1 MKKELFVD
9 MSDQWSYELFLCI
22 FMIHWILVWVFMT
35 FRDRPPSWIIYHSKA
50 YLKLYRMLKKNRK
63 KIPGRYKSSV
73 VLLTIFMYFYDT
85 LNISVGI
92 YDLWK

>member
-1 MKKELFVD
+1 
-9 MSDQWSYELFLCI
+9 
-22 FMIHWILVWVFMT
+22 
-35 FRDRPPSWIIYHSKA
+35 
-50 YLKLYRMLKKNRK
+50 MLKKNRK

-92 YDLWK
+92 YDL

>member
-1 MKKELFVD
+1 MKKELFAD

-50 YLKLYRMLKKNRK
+50 YLKIVQNAKEKSKKN
-63 KIPGRYKSSV
+63 SSQIWV
-73 VLLTIFMYFYDT
+73 ISGPVNYFYVFSWYT
-85 LNISVGI
+85 E
-92 YDLWK
+92 Y